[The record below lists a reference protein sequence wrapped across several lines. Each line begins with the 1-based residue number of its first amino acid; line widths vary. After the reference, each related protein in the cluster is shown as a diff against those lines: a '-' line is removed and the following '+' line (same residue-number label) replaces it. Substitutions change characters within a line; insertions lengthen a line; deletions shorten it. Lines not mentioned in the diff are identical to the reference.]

1 MKLGTLSVACMCEEK
16 VTNKVRKG
24 KLFQIALLNLSY
36 TVVGLTMTQ
45 PASLALLKSKKNTP
59 YYYISSALNVS
70 SIGLL
75 QIMMIWSLSHF
86 EWPKLCFHLPFIIIT
101 HVVICTL
108 AHPLLNLGT

>member
-36 TVVGLTMTQ
+36 CCWSNNDTVSQ
-45 PASLALLKSKKNTP
+45 ALLKSKKNTP

-86 EWPKLCFHLPFIIIT
+86 EWPKLCSHLPFIIIT